1 MGLLPYATAAQ
12 LLVATATIIQQ
23 QFPEPAL

>member
-1 MGLLPYATAAQ
+1 MGLLPYAAAAQ

-23 QFPEPAL
+23 QFPEPVL